1 MENSGEHYHVIV
13 IGAGLSGL
21 AAALQLA
28 QHGHRVRMITATF
41 ICVPDGSCI
50 ETLFALFQSFACRMD
65 TVSLPDSL
73 FFFFKS
79 VLSQSKN
86 RFCYWRQEIVL
97 VGGRILLFVVIVLSI
112 SAAAG
117 SVPRS
122 PYAICY
128 SPSCLH

>member
-73 FFFFKS
+73 FFFQEC
-79 VLSQSKN
+79 SQSK
-86 RFCYWRQEIVL
+86 
-97 VGGRILLFVVIVLSI
+97 
-112 SAAAG
+112 
-117 SVPRS
+117 
-122 PYAICY
+122 
-128 SPSCLH
+128 